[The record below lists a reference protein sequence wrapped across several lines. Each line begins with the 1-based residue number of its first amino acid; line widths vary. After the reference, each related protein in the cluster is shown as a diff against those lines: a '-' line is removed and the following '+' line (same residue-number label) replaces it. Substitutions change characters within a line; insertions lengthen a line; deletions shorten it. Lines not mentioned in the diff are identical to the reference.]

1 MKQVFAILLGTIV
14 CVAASGDLH
23 AQAGAAASSGVYT
36 KQQAARGG
44 TLYQAKC
51 GACHGAELAG
61 DGTNPALAGPDFL
74 TNWTGQP
81 ISALFD
87 KIQISMPADQPGS
100 LSAQDTADV
109 LAFILS
115 SNRYPAGQTE
125 LPAVSDRL
133 KQILFDAAH

>member
-1 MKQVFAILLGTIV
+1 
-14 CVAASGDLH
+14 
-23 AQAGAAASSGVYT
+23 
-36 KQQAARGG
+36 
-44 TLYQAKC
+44 
-51 GACHGAELAG
+51 
-61 DGTNPALAGPDFL
+61 
-74 TNWTGQP
+74 
-81 ISALFD
+81 
-87 KIQISMPADQPGS
+87 MPADQPGS